1 MKSLERTKSMRQRRK
16 EDAHHYEKLL
26 NKICAAFK
34 IGWISEEKS
43 IPGNSSIFFIN
54 LVPMHHSD
62 LLYGSC
68 RLERQDENGSLEST
82 SYFFGTTLEGAFKEA
97 VNEFIW
103 NDVLRCL
110 PKESSKKNPGLVSRS
125 EDIHMLDNL
134 DKIEI
139 QLDLLGA

>member
-1 MKSLERTKSMRQRRK
+1 MKSLERSKSMGQRRK

-26 NKICAAFK
+26 NKICATFK

-68 RLERQDENGSLEST
+68 RLMREREDGIWEST
-82 SYFFGTTLEGAFKEA
+82 SFFFGSTLEEASKEVLNAFIK
-97 VNEFIW
+97 NS
-103 NDVLRCL
+103 VLQCQSR
-110 PKESSKKNPGLVSRS
+110 KSSKNPKLVSRL
-125 EDIHMLDNL
+125 EDIRMLDNL

>member
-1 MKSLERTKSMRQRRK
+1 MKSLERTKPMRQRRK

-34 IGWISEEKS
+34 IGWISEETD
-43 IPGNSSIFFIN
+43 IPGLVVIS
-54 LVPMHHSD
+54 LVPMHPYD
-62 LLYGSC
+62 LLGGSC

-97 VNEFIW
+97 VNEFVW

-110 PKESSKKNPGLVSRS
+110 PKESSKKDPGLVSRS

>member
-34 IGWISEEKS
+34 IGWISEKTD
-43 IPGNSSIFFIN
+43 IPGLVVIS
-54 LVPMHHSD
+54 LVPMHPYD
-62 LLYGSC
+62 LLSGSC
-68 RLERQDENGSLEST
+68 RLERQDENGSLESI
-82 SYFFGTTLEGAFKEA
+82 SYFFGTTLEGAFKEV
-97 VNEFIW
+97 VNEFVW

-110 PKESSKKNPGLVSRS
+110 PKESSKKNLGLVSRS

>member
-34 IGWISEEKS
+34 IGWISEKTN
-43 IPGNSSIFFIN
+43 IPGLVVIS
-54 LVPMHHSD
+54 LVPMHPYD
-62 LLYGSC
+62 LLGGSC